1 MISIIVCGALTIIE
15 PNKLLQLNNSLNS
28 FFVSAVLAYHSKQVL
43 GLFMFFYF
51 IMIILFVKKYL
62 FFNLWKNSGCEY
74 YIINFYCYFTFHRFI
89 TFFYNRT
96 QFIQRP
102 CVHSVCITWWV
113 VRLKMMELLY
123 NLYSVSGPKL
133 AYCLLRRHQILLF
146 ECGTK
151 TNTNNRATHFLFKTI
166 HLW

>member
-1 MISIIVCGALTIIE
+1 MISIIVYCALTIIE

-74 YIINFYCYFTFHRFI
+74 YIINFYCCFTFHRFI
-89 TFFYNRT
+89 TFLYNRT
-96 QFIQRP
+96 QFIRRL
-102 CVHSVCITWWV
+102 CVHSVMCITWWV

-123 NLYSVSGPKL
+123 NLYSVSGRKL
-133 AYCLLRRHQILLF
+133 AYCLLRHHDSIIRVRDKN
-146 ECGTK
+146 EYE
-151 TNTNNRATHFLFKTI
+151 
-166 HLW
+166 